1 MNSFKTYSYSTG
13 KTSLEKITGS
23 LVFLIILALL
33 FYLFFQLYKF
43 LWFISP
49 LLIIT
54 SLVLDK
60 RALLD
65 YLKNIGQQITQ
76 NPIGGLINAMVNLLG
91 LPFVLIGVVLKS
103 WTIKRISKMQN
114 TQSYYSKE
122 EDFTPYEEVEI
133 KYSKPKQEK
142 KSITVDSRYDD
153 LFE

>member
-1 MNSFKTYSYSTG
+1 MNSFKTYSYSSG

-43 LWFISP
+43 LWLISP

-60 RALLD
+60 RALLE
-65 YLKNIGQQITQ
+65 YIKNIGQQISN
-76 NPIGGLINAMVNLLG
+76 NPVSGLINAMVNILG
-91 LPFVLIGVVLKS
+91 LPFVLIGIVLKT
-103 WTIKRISKMQN
+103 WTIKRISKMQSA
-114 TQSYYSKE
+114 QSHYSRE
-122 EDFTPYEEVEI
+122 DDFTPYEEVEI
-133 KYSKPKQEK
+133 KSGTSRPEK
-142 KSITVDSRYDD
+142 KSITTDSRYDD